1 MLGNRRRT
9 ACCIVSWDEL
19 LERVPEL
26 RMFDYF
32 VEIGVQD
39 GERDGEVRYW
49 GGHLGEVESGEQSK
63 QGL

>member
-1 MLGNRRRT
+1 M
-9 ACCIVSWDEL
+9 
-19 LERVPEL
+19 